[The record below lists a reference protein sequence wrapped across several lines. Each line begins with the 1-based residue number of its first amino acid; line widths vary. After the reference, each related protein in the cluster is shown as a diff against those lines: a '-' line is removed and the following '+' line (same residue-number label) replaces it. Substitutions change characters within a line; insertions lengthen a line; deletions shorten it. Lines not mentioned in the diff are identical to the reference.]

1 MANTNFISA
10 ANLFGWGQSFNA
22 TGKFPIIAKRVWE
35 TYADMME
42 FVGDTS
48 DVCPAG
54 VVLTVINDTD
64 KKKNGAYFV
73 ASCPTLD
80 EPDLPVKVEKIG
92 SGEVLSAT
100 NYAAAKALAKA
111 DMRGT
116 LIYVSEDSDEGTKG
130 FYIVAGDQDI
140 QKLGTAPATGDLST
154 DVANLKTDVNILK
167 GGVDVEGSVDN
178 KIAAVFETID
188 LEPYAT
194 TEYVDATFVKKEGYV
209 EFTQAEKTK
218 LEGIAEGAQVNV
230 IEKVIFNGQEVV
242 ADAQTKTIT
251 LNTPADIVRGLADG
265 EKFLSL
271 DAATGKLG
279 ATVGLTYYTDTTGET
294 PVYEIRL
301 TGKGGEVISTIDAK
315 SFVKDGMLDKVQ
327 LVVNPADQA
336 TGTYLVFTWN
346 TEAGLSEPMYVPVTD
361 LVDVYSQ
368 GDGISIENNVIKA
381 KVKAEDPYIEVTTEG
396 IASKG
401 IDNAILTAKNAVIGT
416 ADDAESAVTLHGV
429 KKYAAN
435 LVGAHESAVSGALA
449 GKVDVA
455 GYNEF
460 VTNTNAAISAIKVTD
475 VDSTESVGVKLTK
488 SETGVIGVS
497 VDSSA
502 LVSNLVGATGVVGPI
517 SGTTL
522 KLGEDITIEE
532 KVEGS
537 ETPQTVVIGQ
547 ASSSVQ
553 SVIKTLAG
561 KIETAIAGGITAI
574 DGGEYITVGGSATSK
589 TLALNMA
596 KVGSYLVD
604 NSTALKVDADGK
616 ITLEW
621 ENVE

>member
-64 KKKNGAYFV
+64 SKKNGAYFV

-92 SGEVLSAT
+92 SGEVLSAA

-361 LVDVYSQ
+361 LIDVYTQ

-589 TLALNMA
+589 TLAVNVA
-596 KVGSYLVD
+596 KIGSYLVD
-604 NSTALKVDADGK
+604 NSTALKVDTDGK
-616 ITLEW
+616 ITLQW

>member
-1 MANTNFISA
+1 
-10 ANLFGWGQSFNA
+10 
-22 TGKFPIIAKRVWE
+22 
-35 TYADMME
+35 MME

-92 SGEVLSAT
+92 SGEVLSAA

-154 DVANLKTDVNILK
+154 DVANLKTDVNTLK

-361 LVDVYSQ
+361 LIDVYTQ

-381 KVKAEDPYIEVTTEG
+381 KVKAEDSYIEVTTEG

-537 ETPQTVVIGQ
+537 ETPHTVVIGQ
-547 ASSSVQ
+547 AGSSVQ
-553 SVIKTLAG
+553 SVIKTLAS

-589 TLALNMA
+589 TLAVNVA
-596 KVGSYLVD
+596 KIGSYLVD
-604 NSTALKVDADGK
+604 NSTALKVDTDGK
-616 ITLEW
+616 ITLQW

>member
-35 TYADMME
+35 TYADMIE
-42 FVGDTS
+42 FVGDTN

-64 KKKNGAYFV
+64 SKKNGAYFV

-80 EPDLPVKVEKIG
+80 EPTLPVKVEKIG

-116 LIYVSEDSDEGTKG
+116 LIYVSEDTDEGTKG
-130 FYIVAGDQDI
+130 FYIVAGDQEI
-140 QKLGTAPATGDLST
+140 QKLGTVSSVGDISG
-154 DVANLKTDVNILK
+154 DVENLKTDVNTLK

-188 LEPYAT
+188 LTPYAT

-230 IEKVIFNGQEVV
+230 IEKVVFNGQEVV

-251 LNTPADIVRGLADG
+251 LNTPADIVRGLADA

-271 DAATGKLG
+271 DTETGKLG
-279 ATVGLTYYTDTTGET
+279 ATVGLTYYTDTTGDV

-346 TEAGLSEPMYVPVTD
+346 TEAGISDPMYVPVTD
-361 LVDVYSQ
+361 LVDVYSK
-368 GDGISIENNVIKA
+368 GDGIEIDSNNVIKA
-381 KVKAEDPYIEVTTEG
+381 KVKDNDPYIEVTTEG

-401 IDNAILTAKNAVIGT
+401 IDNAITVAKNAVVGT
-416 ADDAESAVTLHGV
+416 AEDAETAVTLHGV

-435 LVGAHESAVSGALA
+435 IVGAHESAVTEALK
-449 GKVDVA
+449 GKVDV
-455 GYNEF
+455 GVYNEF
-460 VTNTNAAISAIKVTD
+460 VTNTNNTLAGIKVTD
-475 VDSTESVGVKLTK
+475 VDSTETYGVKLVK
-488 SETGVIGVS
+488 SETGVISVG

-502 LVSNLVGATGVVGPI
+502 LVSSLVGATGVVGPV
-517 SGTTL
+517 SGTTI
-522 KLGEDITIEE
+522 KLGQAITDGAAENPTEI
-532 KVEGS
+532 
-537 ETPQTVVIGQ
+537 I
-547 ASSSVQ
+547 SSTTSVHSAIQ
-553 SVIKTLAG
+553 TLAG
-561 KIETAIAGGITAI
+561 QIQAAVAGGITAI
-574 DGGEYITVGGSATSK
+574 DGGEYITVGGTATSK
-589 TLALNMA
+589 TLALNVA
-596 KVGSYLVD
+596 KIGTYLVD
-604 NSTALKVDADGK
+604 NSTALKVNSDGK
-616 ITLEW
+616 IALEW

>member
-80 EPDLPVKVEKIG
+80 NPELPVKVEKIG

-100 NYAAAKALAKA
+100 NYAAAKALAKT

-116 LIYVSEDSDEGTKG
+116 LIYVSEDTDEGTKG
-130 FYIVAGDQDI
+130 FYIVAGDQEI

-154 DVANLKTDVNILK
+154 DVANLKTDVNTLK

-194 TEYVDATFVKKEGYV
+194 TEYVDNTFVKKEGYV

-218 LEGIAEGAQVNV
+218 LGTIAEGAQINV
-230 IEKVIFNGQEVV
+230 IEHVIFNGEEVV

-251 LNTPADIVRGLADG
+251 LTTPLDVVRGLADG
-265 EKFLSL
+265 EKFLTL
-271 DAATGKLG
+271 DNETGKLG
-279 ATVGLTYYTDTTGET
+279 ATVGLTYYTDTTGEK

-315 SFVKDGMLDKVQ
+315 SFVKDGMLDSVE
-327 LVVNPADQA
+327 LVANPADQA
-336 TGTYLVFTWN
+336 AGTYLVFTWN

-361 LVDVYSQ
+361 LIDVYTQ
-368 GDGISIENNVIKA
+368 GDGITIEDKVIKA
-381 KVKAEDPYIEVTTEG
+381 KVKSGDAYLEVTTDG

-401 IDNAILTAKNAVIGT
+401 IDTAITTAKNAVIGT
-416 ADDAESAVTLHGV
+416 EADAETAVTVYGV

-435 LVGAHESAVSGALA
+435 LVGAHETAVTEALK
-449 GKVDVA
+449 GKADKA
-455 GYNEF
+455 EYDTF
-460 VTNTNAAISAIKVTD
+460 VQNTNSTLANIKVTD
-475 VDSTESVGVKLTK
+475 VDTTVSNGISLTK
-488 SETGVIGVS
+488 SEAGVIGVS
-497 VDSSA
+497 VVTEDLGA
-502 LVSNLVGATGVVGPI
+502 ALVGATGEIGTV
-517 SGTTL
+517 SGVTV
-522 KLGEDITIEE
+522 KLGQAITDGAATNPTEII
-532 KVEGS
+532 S
-537 ETPQTVVIGQ
+537 ANT
-547 ASSSVQ
+547 SVHAAIQ
-553 SVIKTLAG
+553 TLAG
-561 KIETAIAGGITAI
+561 QIQAAVAGGITAI
-574 DGGEYITVGGSATSK
+574 DGGEYITVGGTATSK
-589 TLALNMA
+589 TLTLNTA
-596 KVGSYLVD
+596 KIGTYLVD
-604 NSTALKVDADGK
+604 NSSALKVDSMTGK
-616 ITLEW
+616 LSLEW
-621 ENVE
+621 ETVE

>member
-80 EPDLPVKVEKIG
+80 NPELPVKVEKIG

-116 LIYVSEDSDEGTKG
+116 LIYVSEDTDEGTKG
-130 FYIVAGDQDI
+130 FYIVAGDQEI

-154 DVANLKTDVNILK
+154 DVANLKTDVNTLK

-194 TEYVDATFVKKEGYV
+194 TEYVDNTFVKKEGYV

-218 LEGIAEGAQVNV
+218 LETIAEGAQINV
-230 IEKVIFNGQEVV
+230 IEHVIFNGEEVV

-251 LNTPADIVRGLADG
+251 LTTPLDVVRGLADG

-271 DAATGKLG
+271 DTESGKLG
-279 ATVGLTYYTDTTGET
+279 ATVGLTYYTDTTGEK

-315 SFVKDGMLDKVQ
+315 SFVKDGMLDSVE
-327 LVVNPADQA
+327 LVANPADQA
-336 TGTYLVFTWN
+336 AGTYLVFTWN

-361 LVDVYSQ
+361 LIDVYTQ
-368 GDGISIENNVIKA
+368 GDGITIEDKVIKA
-381 KVKAEDPYIEVTTEG
+381 KVKSGDAYLEVTTDG

-401 IDNAILTAKNAVIGT
+401 IDTAITTAKNAVIGT
-416 ADDAESAVTLHGV
+416 EADAETAVTVYGV

-435 LVGAHESAVSGALA
+435 LVGAHETAVTEALK
-449 GKVDVA
+449 GKADKA
-455 GYNEF
+455 EYDTF
-460 VTNTNAAISAIKVTD
+460 VQNTNSTLANIKVTD
-475 VDSTESVGVKLTK
+475 VDTTVSNGISLTK
-488 SETGVIGVS
+488 SEAGVIGVS
-497 VDSSA
+497 VVTEDLGA
-502 LVSNLVGATGVVGPI
+502 ALVGATGEIGTI
-517 SGTTL
+517 SGVTV
-522 KLGEDITIEE
+522 KLGQAITDGAATNPTEII
-532 KVEGS
+532 S
-537 ETPQTVVIGQ
+537 ANT
-547 ASSSVQ
+547 SVHAAIQ
-553 SVIKTLAG
+553 TLAG
-561 KIETAIAGGITAI
+561 QIQAAVAGGITAI
-574 DGGEYITVGGSATSK
+574 DGGEYITVGGTATSK
-589 TLALNMA
+589 TLTLNTA
-596 KVGSYLVD
+596 KIGTYLVD
-604 NSTALKVDADGK
+604 NSSALKVDSMTGK
-616 ITLEW
+616 LSLEW
-621 ENVE
+621 ETVE

>member
-80 EPDLPVKVEKIG
+80 NPELPVKVEKIG

-116 LIYVSEDSDEGTKG
+116 LIYVSEDTDEGTKG
-130 FYIVAGDQDI
+130 FYIVAGDQEI

-154 DVANLKTDVNILK
+154 DVANLKTDVNTLK

-194 TEYVDATFVKKEGYV
+194 TEYVDETFVKKEGYV

-218 LEGIAEGAQVNV
+218 LGTIAEGAQVNV

-242 ADAQTKTIT
+242 IDGQTKTIT
-251 LNTPADIVRGLADG
+251 LNTPLDVVRGLADG

-271 DAATGKLG
+271 DTATGKLG

-315 SFVKDGMLDKVQ
+315 SFVKDGMLDKVE

-368 GDGISIENNVIKA
+368 GDGIEIDDNNVIKA
-381 KVKAEDPYIEVTTEG
+381 KVKAEDPYLEVTTEG

-401 IDNAILTAKNAVIGT
+401 IDNAILVAKNAVVGAET
-416 ADDAESAVTLHGV
+416 DAETAVTVYGV

-435 LVGAHESAVSGALA
+435 LVGAHETAVTEALK
-449 GKVDVA
+449 GKTDKTE
-455 GYNEF
+455 YDTF
-460 VTNTNAAISAIKVTD
+460 VQNTNSTLANIKVTD
-475 VDSTESVGVKLTK
+475 VDTTVSNGISLTK
-488 SETGVIGVS
+488 SEAGVIGVS
-497 VDSSA
+497 VVTEDLGA
-502 LVSNLVGATGVVGPI
+502 ALVGATGEIGTV
-517 SGTTL
+517 SGVTV
-522 KLGEDITIEE
+522 KLGQAITDGAVTNPTEII
-532 KVEGS
+532 S
-537 ETPQTVVIGQ
+537 ANT
-547 ASSSVQ
+547 SVHAAIQ
-553 SVIKTLAG
+553 TLAG
-561 KIETAIAGGITAI
+561 QIQAAVAGGITAI
-574 DGGEYITVGGSATSK
+574 DGGEYITVGGTATSK
-589 TLALNMA
+589 TLTLNTA
-596 KVGSYLVD
+596 KIGTYLVD
-604 NSTALKVDADGK
+604 NSSALKVDSMTGK
-616 ITLEW
+616 LSLEW
-621 ENVE
+621 ETVE

>member
-22 TGKFPIIAKRVWE
+22 TGKFPLIAKRVWE

-64 KKKNGAYFV
+64 SKKNGAYFV

-116 LIYVSEDSDEGTKG
+116 LIYVSENSDEGTKG

-346 TEAGLSEPMYVPVTD
+346 TEAGVSEPMYVPVTD
-361 LVDVYSQ
+361 LVDVYTQ

-532 KVEGS
+532 KVGGS

-547 ASSSVQ
+547 AGSSVQ

-589 TLALNMA
+589 TLAVNVA
-596 KVGSYLVD
+596 KIGSYLID
-604 NSTALKVDADGK
+604 NSTALKVDTDGK
-616 ITLEW
+616 ITLQW

>member
-80 EPDLPVKVEKIG
+80 NPELPVKVEKIG

-116 LIYVSEDSDEGTKG
+116 LIYVSEDTDEGTKG
-130 FYIVAGDQDI
+130 FYIVAGDQEI

-194 TEYVDATFVKKEGYV
+194 TEYVDNTFVKKEGYV
-209 EFTQAEKTK
+209 EFTQSEKTK
-218 LEGIAEGAQVNV
+218 LGTIAEGAQINV
-230 IEKVIFNGQEVV
+230 IEHVIFNGEEVV

-251 LNTPADIVRGLADG
+251 LTTPLDVVRGLADG
-265 EKFLSL
+265 EKFLTL
-271 DAATGKLG
+271 DNGTGKLG
-279 ATVGLTYYTDTTGET
+279 ATVGLTYYTDTTGEK

-315 SFVKDGMLDKVQ
+315 SFVKDGMLDSVE
-327 LVVNPADQA
+327 LVANPADQA
-336 TGTYLVFTWN
+336 AGTYLVFTWN

-361 LVDVYSQ
+361 LVDVYTQ
-368 GDGISIENNVIKA
+368 GDGITIEDKVIKA
-381 KVKAEDPYIEVTTEG
+381 KVKSGDVYLEVTTDG
-396 IASKG
+396 IASRG
-401 IDNAILTAKNAVIGT
+401 IDTAIITAKNAIIG
-416 ADDAESAVTLHGV
+416 AETDVETAVTVYGV

-435 LVGAHESAVSGALA
+435 LVGAHETTVTEALK
-449 GKVDVA
+449 GKADKA
-455 GYNEF
+455 EYDTF
-460 VTNTNAAISAIKVTD
+460 VQNTNSILANIKVTD
-475 VDSTESVGVKLTK
+475 VDTTVSSGISLTK

-497 VDSSA
+497 VVTEDLGA
-502 LVSNLVGATGVVGPI
+502 ALVGATGEIGTV
-517 SGTTL
+517 SGVTV
-522 KLGEDITIEE
+522 KLGQAITDGATNPTEII
-532 KVEGS
+532 S
-537 ETPQTVVIGQ
+537 ANT
-547 ASSSVQ
+547 SVYAAIQ
-553 SVIKTLAG
+553 TLAG
-561 KIETAIAGGITAI
+561 QIQAAVAEGITAI
-574 DGGEYITVGGSATSK
+574 DGGEYITVGGTATSK
-589 TLALNMA
+589 TLTLNTA
-596 KVGSYLVD
+596 KIGTYLVD
-604 NSTALKVDADGK
+604 NNSSALKVDSMTGK
-616 ITLEW
+616 LSLEW
-621 ENVE
+621 ESVE

>member
-1 MANTNFISA
+1 
-10 ANLFGWGQSFNA
+10 
-22 TGKFPIIAKRVWE
+22 
-35 TYADMME
+35 MME

-64 KKKNGAYFV
+64 SKKNGAYFV

-80 EPDLPVKVEKIG
+80 EPTLPVKVEKIG

-100 NYAAAKALAKA
+100 NYAAAKALAKV

-116 LIYVSEDSDEGTKG
+116 LIYVSEDTDEGTKG

-140 QKLGTAPATGDLST
+140 QKLGTVSATDDISG
-154 DVANLKTDVNILK
+154 DVANLKTDVNTLK

-188 LEPYAT
+188 LDPYAT
-194 TEYVDATFVKKEGYV
+194 TEYVDGTFVKKEGYV

-230 IEKVIFNGQEVV
+230 IEKVVFNGQEVV

-251 LNTPADIVRGLADG
+251 LNTPADIVRGLADA

-271 DAATGKLG
+271 DTATGKLG

-301 TGKGGEVISTIDAK
+301 TGKNGEVISTVDAK
-315 SFVKDGMLDKVQ
+315 SFVKDGMLDKVE

-368 GDGISIENNVIKA
+368 GDGIEINSNNVIKA
-381 KVKAEDPYIEVTTEG
+381 KVKTDDPYIEVTTEG

-401 IDNAILTAKNAVIGT
+401 IDNAILVAKNAVIGAET
-416 ADDAESAVTLHGV
+416 DAETAVTLHGV
-429 KKYAAN
+429 KKYAATI
-435 LVGAHESAVSGALA
+435 VGAHESAVTETLK
-449 GKVDVA
+449 GKVDV
-455 GYNEF
+455 GVYNEF
-460 VTNTNAAISAIKVTD
+460 VTNTNNTLSGIKVTD
-475 VDSTESVGVKLTK
+475 VDSTETAGIKLNKTEAGVISVGV
-488 SETGVIGVS
+488 
-497 VDSSA
+497 DSNA
-502 LVSNLVGATGVVGPI
+502 LVSSLVGATGVVGPV
-517 SGTTL
+517 SGTTV

-532 KVEGS
+532 EVDGTS
-537 ETPQTVVIGQ
+537 QTVVIGQ
-547 ASSSVQ
+547 AGSSIQ

>member
-1 MANTNFISA
+1 MI
-10 ANLFGWGQSFNA
+10 
-22 TGKFPIIAKRVWE
+22 
-35 TYADMME
+35 E
-42 FVGDTS
+42 FVGDTG
-48 DVCPAG
+48 DTCVAG
-54 VVLTVINDTD
+54 VILTVINDTD
-64 KKKNGAYFV
+64 AKKNGAYFV

-100 NYAAAKALAKA
+100 NYNAAKALAKA

-154 DVANLKTDVNILK
+154 DVANLKSDVNTLK

-194 TEYVDATFVKKEGYV
+194 TEYVDETFVKKEGYV

-230 IEKVIFNGQEVV
+230 IEKVVFNGQEVV

-251 LNTPADIVRGLADG
+251 LNTPADIVRGLADA

-271 DAATGKLG
+271 DTATGKLG

-327 LVVNPADQA
+327 LVVNPANQA

-346 TEAGLSEPMYVPVTD
+346 TESGLSEPMYVPVTD

-368 GDGISIENNVIKA
+368 GDGVEIDSNNVIKA
-381 KVKAEDPYIEVTTEG
+381 KVKDNDPYIEVTTEG

-401 IDNAILTAKNAVIGT
+401 IDNAITVAKNAVVGT
-416 ADDAESAVTLHGV
+416 TEDAETAVTLHGV
-429 KKYAAN
+429 KKYAVN
-435 LVGAHESAVSGALA
+435 LVGAHESAVTVALGNKADKSAFDTFVSETNATLA
-449 GKVDVA
+449 G
-455 GYNEF
+455 
-460 VTNTNAAISAIKVTD
+460 IKVTD
-475 VDSTESVGVKLTK
+475 VDSTETAGIKLNKSEAGVISVG
-488 SETGVIGVS
+488 

-502 LVSNLVGATGVVGPI
+502 LVSSLVGATGVVGPV
-517 SGTTL
+517 SGTTI
-522 KLGEDITIEE
+522 KLGEDIIIEE

-537 ETPQTVVIGQ
+537 ETPQQVVIGQ
-547 ASSSVQ
+547 AGSSIQ
-553 SVIKTLAG
+553 SAIKTLAG

-574 DGGEYITVGGSATSK
+574 EGGEYITVGGSSTSK
-589 TLALNMA
+589 TLALNVA
-596 KVGSYLVD
+596 KIGSYLVD

>member
-1 MANTNFISA
+1 
-10 ANLFGWGQSFNA
+10 
-22 TGKFPIIAKRVWE
+22 
-35 TYADMME
+35 MME

-64 KKKNGAYFV
+64 SKKNGAYFV

-100 NYAAAKALAKA
+100 NYTAAKALAKA
-111 DMRGT
+111 DMKGT

-154 DVANLKTDVNILK
+154 DVANLKTDVNTLK

-194 TEYVDATFVKKEGYV
+194 TEYVDETFVKKEGYV

-230 IEKVIFNGQEVV
+230 IEKVVFNGQEVV

-251 LNTPADIVRGLADG
+251 LNTPADIVRGLADA

-271 DAATGKLG
+271 DTATGKLG

-315 SFVKDGMLDKVQ
+315 SFVKDGMLDKVE

-346 TEAGLSEPMYVPVTD
+346 TESGLSEPMYVPVTD
-361 LVDVYSQ
+361 LVDVYSK
-368 GDGISIENNVIKA
+368 GDGIEIDSNNVIKA
-381 KVKAEDPYIEVTTEG
+381 KVKDNDPYLEVTTEG

-401 IDNAILTAKNAVIGT
+401 IDNAITVAKNAVVGVET
-416 ADDAESAVTLHGV
+416 DAETAVTLYGV
-429 KKYAAN
+429 KKYAATI
-435 LVGAHESAVSGALA
+435 VGAHESAVTEALK
-449 GKVDVA
+449 GKVDVG

-460 VTNTNAAISAIKVTD
+460 VTNTNNTLAGIKVTD
-475 VDSTESVGVKLTK
+475 VDSTETVGIKLNKSEAGVISVGVDTN
-488 SETGVIGVS
+488 
-497 VDSSA
+497 A
-502 LVSNLVGATGVVGPI
+502 LVNGLVGATGVVGPV
-517 SGTTL
+517 SGTTI
-522 KLGEDITIEE
+522 KLGEDIVIEE

-537 ETPQTVVIGQ
+537 ETPQQVVIGQ
-547 ASSSVQ
+547 AGSSIQ
-553 SVIKTLAG
+553 SAIKTLAG

-574 DGGEYITVGGSATSK
+574 EGGEYITVGGSSTSK
-589 TLALNMA
+589 TLALNVA
-596 KVGSYLVD
+596 KIGSYLVD

>member
-64 KKKNGAYFV
+64 SKKNGAYFV

-80 EPDLPVKVEKIG
+80 NPELPVKVEKIG

-130 FYIVAGDQDI
+130 FYIVAGDQEI
-140 QKLGTAPATGDLST
+140 QKLGTVSATDDISG
-154 DVANLKTDVNILK
+154 DVASLKTDVNTLK

-218 LEGIAEGAQVNV
+218 LEDIAEGAQVNV

-251 LNTPADIVRGLADG
+251 LNTPADIVRGLADA

-271 DAATGKLG
+271 DTATGKLG

-315 SFVKDGMLDKVQ
+315 SFVKDGMLDKVE
-327 LVVNPADQA
+327 LVVNPASQA

-368 GDGISIENNVIKA
+368 GDGIEIDGNNVIKA
-381 KVKAEDPYIEVTTEG
+381 KVKTDDPYLEVTTEG

-401 IDNAILTAKNAVIGT
+401 IDNAILVAKNAVIGT
-416 ADDAESAVTLHGV
+416 AEDAETAVTVYGV
-429 KKYAAN
+429 KKYTAN
-435 LVGAHESAVSGALA
+435 LVGAHESAVTVALGNKA
-449 GKVDVA
+449 DKDA
-455 GYNEF
+455 FDTF
-460 VTNTNAAISAIKVTD
+460 VSETNATLSGIKVTD
-475 VDSTESVGVKLTK
+475 VDTTETAGIKLTK
-488 SETGVIGVS
+488 SEAGVVGVS
-497 VDSSA
+497 VVTEDLGVA
-502 LVSNLVGATGVVGPI
+502 LVGATGAVGPV
-517 SGTTL
+517 SGVTV
-522 KLGEDITIEE
+522 KLGQAITDGAAENPTEII
-532 KVEGS
+532 S
-537 ETPQTVVIGQ
+537 ATT
-547 ASSSVQ
+547 SVHSAIQ
-553 SVIKTLAG
+553 TLAG
-561 KIETAIAGGITAI
+561 QIQAAVAGGITAI
-574 DGGEYITVGGSATSK
+574 DGGEYITVGGTATSK
-589 TLALNMA
+589 TLTLNTA
-596 KVGSYLVD
+596 KIGTYLVD
-604 NSTALKVDADGK
+604 NKSALKVDSTTGK
-616 ITLEW
+616 LSLEW
-621 ENVE
+621 EDVE

>member
-64 KKKNGAYFV
+64 SKKNGAYFV

-80 EPDLPVKVEKIG
+80 EPTLPVKVEKIG
-92 SGEVLSAT
+92 SGEVLSAA

-116 LIYVSEDSDEGTKG
+116 LIYVSEDTEEGTKG
-130 FYIVAGDQDI
+130 FYIVAGDQEI
-140 QKLGTAPATGDLST
+140 QKLGTVSATDDISG
-154 DVANLKTDVNILK
+154 DVASLKTDVNTLK

-178 KIAAVFETID
+178 KIAAVFETIN

-242 ADAQTKTIT
+242 ADGQTKTIT
-251 LNTPADIVRGLADG
+251 LNTPADIVRGLADA

-315 SFVKDGMLDKVQ
+315 SFVKDGMLDKVE
-327 LVVNPADQA
+327 LAVNPANQA

-346 TEAGLSEPMYVPVTD
+346 TEAGVSEPMYVPVTD

-368 GDGISIENNVIKA
+368 GDGIEIDSNNVIKA
-381 KVKAEDPYIEVTTEG
+381 KVKAEDPYLEVTTEG

-401 IDNAILTAKNAVIGT
+401 IDNAILVAKNAVIGT
-416 ADDAESAVTLHGV
+416 AEDAETAVTVYGV

-435 LVGAHESAVSGALA
+435 LVGAHESAVTEVLK

-460 VTNTNAAISAIKVTD
+460 VTNTNNTLSGIKVTD
-475 VDSTESVGVKLTK
+475 VDSTETAGVKLVK
-488 SETGVIGVS
+488 SETGVISVS
-497 VDSSA
+497 VNSDT
-502 LVSNLVGATGVVGPI
+502 LVNNLVGATGAVGPV
-517 SGTTL
+517 SGTTV
-522 KLGEDITIEE
+522 KLGQAITDGAAENPTEII
-532 KVEGS
+532 S
-537 ETPQTVVIGQ
+537 ATT
-547 ASSSVQ
+547 SVHSAIQ
-553 SVIKTLAG
+553 TLAG
-561 KIETAIAGGITAI
+561 QIQAAVAGGITAI
-574 DGGEYITVGGSATSK
+574 DGGEYITVGGTATSK
-589 TLALNMA
+589 TLAVNVA
-596 KVGSYLVD
+596 KIGTYLVD

>member
-64 KKKNGAYFV
+64 SKKNGAYFV

-80 EPDLPVKVEKIG
+80 EPTLPVKVEKIG
-92 SGEVLSAT
+92 SGEVLSAA

-116 LIYVSEDSDEGTKG
+116 LIYVSEDTEEGTKG
-130 FYIVAGDQDI
+130 FYIVAGDQEI

-154 DVANLKTDVNILK
+154 DVANLKTDVNTLK

-178 KIAAVFETID
+178 KIAAVFETIN

-242 ADAQTKTIT
+242 ADGQTKTIT
-251 LNTPADIVRGLADG
+251 LNTPADIVRGLADA

-315 SFVKDGMLDKVQ
+315 SFVRDGMLDKVD

-346 TEAGLSEPMYVPVTD
+346 TEAGVSEPMYVPVTD

-368 GDGISIENNVIKA
+368 GDGIEIDSNNVIKA
-381 KVKAEDPYIEVTTEG
+381 KVKAEDPYLEVTTEG

-401 IDNAILTAKNAVIGT
+401 IDNAILVAKNAVIGT
-416 ADDAESAVTLHGV
+416 AEDAETAVTVYGV

-435 LVGAHESAVSGALA
+435 LVGAHESAVTEVLK

-460 VTNTNAAISAIKVTD
+460 VTNTTNTLSGIKVTD
-475 VDSTESVGVKLTK
+475 VDSTETAGIKLVK
-488 SETGVIGVS
+488 SEAGVISVS
-497 VDSSA
+497 VNSDT
-502 LVSNLVGATGVVGPI
+502 LVNNLVGATGAVGPV
-517 SGTTL
+517 SGTTV
-522 KLGEDITIEE
+522 KLGQAITDGAAENPTEII
-532 KVEGS
+532 S
-537 ETPQTVVIGQ
+537 ATT
-547 ASSSVQ
+547 SVHSAIQ
-553 SVIKTLAG
+553 TLAG
-561 KIETAIAGGITAI
+561 QIQAAVAGGITAI
-574 DGGEYITVGGSATSK
+574 DGGEYITVGGTATSK
-589 TLALNMA
+589 TLALNVA
-596 KVGSYLVD
+596 KIGTYLVD

>member
-1 MANTNFISA
+1 
-10 ANLFGWGQSFNA
+10 
-22 TGKFPIIAKRVWE
+22 
-35 TYADMME
+35 MME

-64 KKKNGAYFV
+64 SKKNGAYFV

-140 QKLGTAPATGDLST
+140 QKLGTVSSVGDISG
-154 DVANLKTDVNILK
+154 DVENLKTDVNTLK

-194 TEYVDATFVKKEGYV
+194 TEYVDETFVKKEGYV

-271 DAATGKLG
+271 DTATGKLG
-279 ATVGLTYYTDTTGET
+279 ATVGLTYYTDTSGET
-294 PVYEIRL
+294 PKYEIRL

-315 SFVKDGMLDKVQ
+315 SFVKDGMLDSVE
-327 LVVNPADQA
+327 LVANPADQA
-336 TGTYLVFTWN
+336 VGTYLVFTWN

-361 LVDVYSQ
+361 LIDVYTQ
-368 GDGISIENNVIKA
+368 GDGVSIENKVIKA
-381 KVKAEDPYIEVTTEG
+381 KVKDADPYLEVTTEG

-401 IDNAILTAKNAVIGT
+401 IDNAILVAKNAVIGT
-416 ADDAESAVTLHGV
+416 SEDAETAVTVYGV

-435 LVGAHESAVSGALA
+435 LVGAHESAVTAALGNKA
-449 GKVDVA
+449 DKNTFDT
-455 GYNEF
+455 F
-460 VTNTNAAISAIKVTD
+460 VSETNATLSGIKVTD
-475 VDSTESVGVKLTK
+475 VDSTETAGIKLNKSEAGVISVGV
-488 SETGVIGVS
+488 
-497 VDSSA
+497 DSNA
-502 LVSNLVGATGVVGPI
+502 LVSSLVGATGVVGPV
-517 SGTTL
+517 SGTTI
-522 KLGEDITIEE
+522 KLGENIAIEE
-532 KVEGS
+532 EVDGTS
-537 ETPQTVVIGQ
+537 QTVVIGQ
-547 ASSSVQ
+547 AGSSIQ

-589 TLALNMA
+589 TLAVNMA

-621 ENVE
+621 ENID

>member
-1 MANTNFISA
+1 MI
-10 ANLFGWGQSFNA
+10 
-22 TGKFPIIAKRVWE
+22 
-35 TYADMME
+35 E
-42 FVGDTS
+42 FVGDTG
-48 DVCPAG
+48 DTCVAG
-54 VVLTVINDTD
+54 VILTVINDTD
-64 KKKNGAYFV
+64 VKKNGAYFV

-80 EPDLPVKVEKIG
+80 EPTLPVKVEKIG

-154 DVANLKTDVNILK
+154 DVANLKTDVNTLK

-230 IEKVIFNGQEVV
+230 IEKVVFNGQEVV

-251 LNTPADIVRGLADG
+251 LNTPADIVRGLADA

-271 DAATGKLG
+271 DTATGKLG

-315 SFVKDGMLDKVQ
+315 SFVKDGMLDKVE
-327 LVVNPADQA
+327 LVVNPVDQA

-368 GDGISIENNVIKA
+368 GDGIEIDSNNVIKA
-381 KVKAEDPYIEVTTEG
+381 KAKTDDPYIEVTTEG

-401 IDNAILTAKNAVIGT
+401 IDNAILVAKNAVIGAET
-416 ADDAESAVTLHGV
+416 DAETAVTLHGV
-429 KKYAAN
+429 KKYAATI
-435 LVGAHESAVSGALA
+435 VGAHESAVTETLK
-449 GKVDVA
+449 GKVDV
-455 GYNEF
+455 GVYNEF
-460 VTNTNAAISAIKVTD
+460 VTNTNNTLSGIKVTD
-475 VDSTESVGVKLTK
+475 VDSTETAGIKLNKTEAGVISVG
-488 SETGVIGVS
+488 

-502 LVSNLVGATGVVGPI
+502 LVSSLVGATGVVGPI
-517 SGTTL
+517 SGTTI
-522 KLGEDITIEE
+522 KLGEDIAIEE
-532 KVEGS
+532 EVDGTS
-537 ETPQTVVIGQ
+537 QTVVIGQ
-547 ASSSVQ
+547 AGSSIQ

>member
-22 TGKFPIIAKRVWE
+22 TGKLPIIAKRVWE

-64 KKKNGAYFV
+64 SKKNGAYFV

-80 EPDLPVKVEKIG
+80 EPTLPVKVEKIG

-116 LIYVSEDSDEGTKG
+116 LIYVSEDTDEGTKG

-140 QKLGTAPATGDLST
+140 QKLGTVSATDDISG
-154 DVANLKTDVNILK
+154 DVANLKTDINTLK

-242 ADAQTKTIT
+242 ADGQTKTIT
-251 LNTPADIVRGLADG
+251 LNTPADIVRGLADA

-271 DAATGKLG
+271 DTATGKLG
-279 ATVGLTYYTDTTGET
+279 ATVGLTYYTDTTGDA

-315 SFVKDGMLDKVQ
+315 SFVKDGMLDKVE

-346 TEAGLSEPMYVPVTD
+346 TEAGVSEPMYVPVTD

-368 GDGISIENNVIKA
+368 GDGIEIDSNNVIKA
-381 KVKAEDPYIEVTTEG
+381 KVKAEDPYLEVTTEG

-401 IDNAILTAKNAVIGT
+401 IDNAILVAKNAVIGT
-416 ADDAESAVTLHGV
+416 AEDAETAVTVYGA

-435 LVGAHESAVSGALA
+435 LVGAHESAVTEALK
-449 GKVDVA
+449 GKVDVV

-460 VTNTNAAISAIKVTD
+460 VTNTNNTLSGIKVTD
-475 VDSTESVGVKLTK
+475 VDSTETVGVKLVK
-488 SETGVIGVS
+488 SEAGVISVS
-497 VDSSA
+497 VNSDT
-502 LVSNLVGATGVVGPI
+502 LVSSLVGATGAVGPV
-517 SGTTL
+517 SGTTV
-522 KLGEDITIEE
+522 KLGQAITDGAAENPTEII
-532 KVEGS
+532 S
-537 ETPQTVVIGQ
+537 ATT
-547 ASSSVQ
+547 SVHSAIQ
-553 SVIKTLAG
+553 TLAG
-561 KIETAIAGGITAI
+561 QIQAAVAGGITAI
-574 DGGEYITVGGSATSK
+574 DGGEYITVGGTATSK
-589 TLALNMA
+589 TLALNVA
-596 KVGSYLVD
+596 KIGTYLVD

>member
-64 KKKNGAYFV
+64 SKKNGAYFV

-80 EPDLPVKVEKIG
+80 EPTLPVKVEKIG
-92 SGEVLSAT
+92 SGEVLSAA

-116 LIYVSEDSDEGTKG
+116 LIYVSEDTEEGTKG
-130 FYIVAGDQDI
+130 FYIVAGDQEI
-140 QKLGTAPATGDLST
+140 QKLGTVSATDDISG
-154 DVANLKTDVNILK
+154 DVASLKTDVNTLK

-242 ADAQTKTIT
+242 ADGQTKTIT
-251 LNTPADIVRGLADG
+251 LNTPADIVRGLADA

-315 SFVKDGMLDKVQ
+315 SFVKDGMLDKVE
-327 LVVNPADQA
+327 LAVNPADQA

-346 TEAGLSEPMYVPVTD
+346 TEAGVSEPMYVPVTD

-368 GDGISIENNVIKA
+368 GDGIEIDSNNVIKA
-381 KVKAEDPYIEVTTEG
+381 KVKAEDPYLEVTTEG

-401 IDNAILTAKNAVIGT
+401 IDNAILVAKNAVIGT
-416 ADDAESAVTLHGV
+416 AEDAETAVTVYGV

-435 LVGAHESAVSGALA
+435 LVGAHESAVTEVLK

-460 VTNTNAAISAIKVTD
+460 VTNTTNTLSGIKVTD
-475 VDSTESVGVKLTK
+475 VDSTETAGVRLVK
-488 SETGVIGVS
+488 SEAGVISVS
-497 VDSSA
+497 VNSDT
-502 LVSNLVGATGVVGPI
+502 LVNNLVGATGAVGPV
-517 SGTTL
+517 SGTTV
-522 KLGEDITIEE
+522 KLGQAITDGAAENPTEII
-532 KVEGS
+532 S
-537 ETPQTVVIGQ
+537 ATT
-547 ASSSVQ
+547 SVHSAIQ
-553 SVIKTLAG
+553 TLAG
-561 KIETAIAGGITAI
+561 QIQAAVAGGITAI
-574 DGGEYITVGGSATSK
+574 DGGEYITVGGTATSK
-589 TLALNMA
+589 TLAVNVA
-596 KVGSYLVD
+596 KIGTYLVD

>member
-64 KKKNGAYFV
+64 SKKNGAYFV

-80 EPDLPVKVEKIG
+80 NPELPVKVEKIG

-116 LIYVSEDSDEGTKG
+116 LIYVSEDTDEGTKG
-130 FYIVAGDQDI
+130 FYIVAGDQEI
-140 QKLGTAPATGDLST
+140 QKLGTVSATDDISG
-154 DVANLKTDVNILK
+154 DVASLKTDVNTLK

-209 EFTQAEKTK
+209 EFTQEEKTK
-218 LEGIAEGAQVNV
+218 LESIAEGAQVNV
-230 IEKVIFNGQEVV
+230 IEKVIFNGKEVV

-251 LNTPADIVRGLADG
+251 LNTPADIVRGLADA

-271 DAATGKLG
+271 DTATGKLG

-315 SFVKDGMLDKVQ
+315 SFVKDGMLDKVE
-327 LVVNPADQA
+327 LVVNPASQA

-368 GDGISIENNVIKA
+368 GDGIEIDSNNVV
-381 KVKAEDPYIEVTTEG
+381 KVKVKTEDPYLEVTTEG
-396 IASKG
+396 VASKG
-401 IDNAILTAKNAVIGT
+401 IDNAILVAKNAVIGT
-416 ADDAESAVTLHGV
+416 TDDAETAVTVYGV

-435 LVGAHESAVSGALA
+435 LVSAHESAVTVALGNKA
-449 GKVDVA
+449 DKDA
-455 GYNEF
+455 FDTF
-460 VTNTNAAISAIKVTD
+460 VSETNATLSGIKVTD
-475 VDSTESVGVKLTK
+475 VDTTETAGIKLTK
-488 SETGVIGVS
+488 SEAGVVGVS
-497 VDSSA
+497 VVTEDLGVA
-502 LVSNLVGATGVVGPI
+502 LVGATGAVGPV
-517 SGTTL
+517 SGTTV
-522 KLGEDITIEE
+522 KLGQAITDGAAENPTEII
-532 KVEGS
+532 S
-537 ETPQTVVIGQ
+537 ATT
-547 ASSSVQ
+547 SVHSAIQ
-553 SVIKTLAG
+553 TLAG
-561 KIETAIAGGITAI
+561 QIQAAVAGGITAI
-574 DGGEYITVGGSATSK
+574 DGGEYITVGGTATSK
-589 TLALNMA
+589 TLTLNTA
-596 KVGSYLVD
+596 KIGTYLVD
-604 NSTALKVDADGK
+604 NKSALKVDSTTGK
-616 ITLEW
+616 LSLEW
-621 ENVE
+621 EEVE

>member
-80 EPDLPVKVEKIG
+80 NPELPVKVEKIG

-116 LIYVSEDSDEGTKG
+116 LIYVSEDTDEGTKG
-130 FYIVAGDQDI
+130 FYIVAGDQEI

-154 DVANLKTDVNILK
+154 DVANLKTDVNTLK

-194 TEYVDATFVKKEGYV
+194 TEYVDNTFVKKEGYV

-251 LNTPADIVRGLADG
+251 LTTPLDVVRGLADG
-265 EKFLSL
+265 EKFLTL
-271 DAATGKLG
+271 DNGTGKLG
-279 ATVGLTYYTDTTGET
+279 ATVGLTYYTNTTGEK

-301 TGKGGEVISTIDAK
+301 TGKDGEVISTIDAK
-315 SFVKDGMLDKVQ
+315 SFVKDGMLDSVE
-327 LVVNPADQA
+327 LVANPADQA
-336 TGTYLVFTWN
+336 AGTYLVFTWN

-361 LVDVYSQ
+361 LIDVYTQ
-368 GDGISIENNVIKA
+368 GDGITIEDKVIKA
-381 KVKAEDPYIEVTTEG
+381 KVKSGDAYLEVTTDG

-401 IDNAILTAKNAVIGT
+401 IDTAITTAKNAVIGT
-416 ADDAESAVTLHGV
+416 EADAETAVTVYGV

-435 LVGAHESAVSGALA
+435 LVGAHETAVTEALK
-449 GKVDVA
+449 GKADKA
-455 GYNEF
+455 EYDTF
-460 VTNTNAAISAIKVTD
+460 VQNTNSTLANIKVTD
-475 VDSTESVGVKLTK
+475 VDTTVSNGISLTK
-488 SETGVIGVS
+488 SEAGVIGVS
-497 VDSSA
+497 VVTEDLGA
-502 LVSNLVGATGVVGPI
+502 ALVGATGEIGTV
-517 SGTTL
+517 SGVTV
-522 KLGEDITIEE
+522 KLGQAITDGAATNPTEII
-532 KVEGS
+532 S
-537 ETPQTVVIGQ
+537 ANT
-547 ASSSVQ
+547 SVHAAIQ
-553 SVIKTLAG
+553 TLAG
-561 KIETAIAGGITAI
+561 QIQAAVAGGITAI
-574 DGGEYITVGGSATSK
+574 DGGEYITVGGTATSK
-589 TLALNMA
+589 TLTLNTA
-596 KVGSYLVD
+596 KIGTYLVD
-604 NSTALKVDADGK
+604 NSSALKVDSMTGK
-616 ITLEW
+616 LSLEW
-621 ENVE
+621 ETVE

>member
-80 EPDLPVKVEKIG
+80 NPELPVKVEKIG

-111 DMRGT
+111 DMRGI
-116 LIYVSEDSDEGTKG
+116 LIYVSEDTDEGTKG
-130 FYIVAGDQDI
+130 FYIVAGDQEI

-194 TEYVDATFVKKEGYV
+194 TEYVDNTFVKKEGYV
-209 EFTQAEKTK
+209 EFTPAEKTK
-218 LEGIAEGAQVNV
+218 LGTIAEGAQINV
-230 IEKVIFNGQEVV
+230 IEHVIFNGEEVV

-251 LNTPADIVRGLADG
+251 LTTPLDVVRGLADG
-265 EKFLSL
+265 EKFLTL
-271 DAATGKLG
+271 DNGTGKLG
-279 ATVGLTYYTDTTGET
+279 ATVGLTYYTDTTGEK

-315 SFVKDGMLDKVQ
+315 SFVKDGMLDSVE
-327 LVVNPADQA
+327 LVANPANQA
-336 TGTYLVFTWN
+336 AGTYLVFTWN

-361 LVDVYSQ
+361 LIDVYTQ
-368 GDGISIENNVIKA
+368 GDGITIEDKVIKA
-381 KVKAEDPYIEVTTEG
+381 KVKSGDIYLEVTADG

-401 IDNAILTAKNAVIGT
+401 IDTAITTAKNAVIG
-416 ADDAESAVTLHGV
+416 AETDVETAVTVYGV
-429 KKYAAN
+429 KKYATN
-435 LVGAHESAVSGALA
+435 LVGAHETAVTEALKGKADKAEYDTFVQNTNSALA
-449 GKVDVA
+449 K
-455 GYNEF
+455 
-460 VTNTNAAISAIKVTD
+460 IKVTD
-475 VDSTESVGVKLTK
+475 VDTTVSNGIALTK
-488 SETGVIGVS
+488 SEAGVIGIS
-497 VDSSA
+497 VVTEDLGA
-502 LVSNLVGATGVVGPI
+502 ALVGATGEIGTV
-517 SGTTL
+517 SGVTV
-522 KLGEDITIEE
+522 KLGQAITDGATNPTEII
-532 KVEGS
+532 S
-537 ETPQTVVIGQ
+537 ANT
-547 ASSSVQ
+547 SVYAAIQ
-553 SVIKTLAG
+553 TLAG
-561 KIETAIAGGITAI
+561 QIQAAVAGGITAI
-574 DGGEYITVGGSATSK
+574 DGGEYITVGGTATSK
-589 TLALNMA
+589 TLTLNTA
-596 KVGSYLVD
+596 KIGTYLVD
-604 NSTALKVDADGK
+604 NSSALKVDSMTGK
-616 ITLEW
+616 LSLEW
-621 ENVE
+621 ESVE

>member
-80 EPDLPVKVEKIG
+80 NPELPVKVEKIG

-116 LIYVSEDSDEGTKG
+116 LIYVSEDTDEGTKG
-130 FYIVAGDQDI
+130 FYIVAGDQEI

-154 DVANLKTDVNILK
+154 DVANLKTDVNTLK

-194 TEYVDATFVKKEGYV
+194 TEYVDNTFVKKEGYV

-218 LEGIAEGAQVNV
+218 LETIAEGAQINV
-230 IEKVIFNGQEVV
+230 IEHVIFNGKEVV

-251 LNTPADIVRGLADG
+251 LTTPLDVVRGLADG
-265 EKFLSL
+265 EKFLTL
-271 DAATGKLG
+271 DNGTGKLG
-279 ATVGLTYYTDTTGET
+279 ATVGLTYYTDTTGEK

-315 SFVKDGMLDKVQ
+315 SFVKDGMLDSVE
-327 LVVNPADQA
+327 LVANPADQA
-336 TGTYLVFTWN
+336 AGTYLVFTWN

-361 LVDVYSQ
+361 LIDVYTQ
-368 GDGISIENNVIKA
+368 GDGITIEDKVIKA
-381 KVKAEDPYIEVTTEG
+381 KVKSGDAYLEVTTDG

-401 IDNAILTAKNAVIGT
+401 IDTAITTAKNAVIGT
-416 ADDAESAVTLHGV
+416 EADAETAVTVYGV

-435 LVGAHESAVSGALA
+435 LVGAHETAVTEALK
-449 GKVDVA
+449 GKADKA
-455 GYNEF
+455 EYDTF
-460 VTNTNAAISAIKVTD
+460 VQNTNSTLANIKVTD
-475 VDSTESVGVKLTK
+475 VDTTVSNGISLTK
-488 SETGVIGVS
+488 SEAGVIGVS
-497 VDSSA
+497 VVTEDLGA
-502 LVSNLVGATGVVGPI
+502 ALVGATGEIGTV
-517 SGTTL
+517 SGITV
-522 KLGEDITIEE
+522 KLGQAITDGATNPTEII
-532 KVEGS
+532 S
-537 ETPQTVVIGQ
+537 ANT
-547 ASSSVQ
+547 SVHAAIQ
-553 SVIKTLAG
+553 TLAG
-561 KIETAIAGGITAI
+561 QIQAAVAGGITAI
-574 DGGEYITVGGSATSK
+574 DGGEYITVGGTATSK
-589 TLALNMA
+589 TLTLNTA
-596 KVGSYLVD
+596 KIGTYLVD
-604 NSTALKVDADGK
+604 NSSALKVDSMTGK
-616 ITLEW
+616 LSLEW
-621 ENVE
+621 ETVE

>member
-80 EPDLPVKVEKIG
+80 NPELPVKVEKIG

-116 LIYVSEDSDEGTKG
+116 LIYVSEDTDEGTKG
-130 FYIVAGDQDI
+130 FYIVAGDQEI

-154 DVANLKTDVNILK
+154 DVANLKTDVNTLK

-194 TEYVDATFVKKEGYV
+194 TEYVDNTFVKKEGYV

-218 LEGIAEGAQVNV
+218 LETIAEGAQINV
-230 IEKVIFNGQEVV
+230 IEHVIFNGKEVV

-251 LNTPADIVRGLADG
+251 LTTPLDVVRGLADG
-265 EKFLSL
+265 EKFLTL
-271 DAATGKLG
+271 DNGTGKLG
-279 ATVGLTYYTDTTGET
+279 ATVGLTYYTDTTGEK

-315 SFVKDGMLDKVQ
+315 SFVKDGMLDSVE
-327 LVVNPADQA
+327 LVANPADQA
-336 TGTYLVFTWN
+336 AGTYLVFTWN

-361 LVDVYSQ
+361 LIDVYTQ
-368 GDGISIENNVIKA
+368 GDGITIEDKVIKA
-381 KVKAEDPYIEVTTEG
+381 KVKSGDAYLEVTTDG

-401 IDNAILTAKNAVIGT
+401 IDTAITTAKNAVIGT
-416 ADDAESAVTLHGV
+416 EADAETAVTVYGV

-435 LVGAHESAVSGALA
+435 LVGAHETAVTEALK
-449 GKVDVA
+449 GKADKA
-455 GYNEF
+455 EYDTF
-460 VTNTNAAISAIKVTD
+460 VQNTNSTLANIKVTD
-475 VDSTESVGVKLTK
+475 VDTTVSNGISLTK
-488 SETGVIGVS
+488 SEAGVIGVS
-497 VDSSA
+497 VVTEDLGA
-502 LVSNLVGATGVVGPI
+502 ALVGATGEIGTI
-517 SGTTL
+517 SGVTV
-522 KLGEDITIEE
+522 KLGQAITDGAATNPTEII
-532 KVEGS
+532 S
-537 ETPQTVVIGQ
+537 ANT
-547 ASSSVQ
+547 SVHAAIQ
-553 SVIKTLAG
+553 TLAG
-561 KIETAIAGGITAI
+561 QIQAAVAGGITAI
-574 DGGEYITVGGSATSK
+574 DGGEYITVGGTATSK
-589 TLALNMA
+589 TLTLNTA
-596 KVGSYLVD
+596 KIGTYLVD
-604 NSTALKVDADGK
+604 NSSALKVDSMTGK
-616 ITLEW
+616 LSLEW
-621 ENVE
+621 ETIE

>member
-80 EPDLPVKVEKIG
+80 NPELPVKVEKIG

-116 LIYVSEDSDEGTKG
+116 LIYVSEDTDEGTKG
-130 FYIVAGDQDI
+130 FYIVAGDQEI

-218 LEGIAEGAQVNV
+218 LKGIAEGAQVNV

-251 LNTPADIVRGLADG
+251 LTTPLDVVRGLADG
-265 EKFLSL
+265 EKFLTL
-271 DAATGKLG
+271 DNGTGKLG
-279 ATVGLTYYTDTTGET
+279 ATVGLTYYTNTTGEK

-301 TGKGGEVISTIDAK
+301 TGKDGEVISTIDAK
-315 SFVKDGMLDKVQ
+315 SFVKDGMLDSVE
-327 LVVNPADQA
+327 LVANPADQA
-336 TGTYLVFTWN
+336 AGTYLVFTWN

-361 LVDVYSQ
+361 LIDVYTQ
-368 GDGISIENNVIKA
+368 GDGITIEDKVIKA
-381 KVKAEDPYIEVTTEG
+381 KVKSGDAYLEVTTDG

-401 IDNAILTAKNAVIGT
+401 IDTAITTAKNAVIGT
-416 ADDAESAVTLHGV
+416 EADAETAVTVYGV

-435 LVGAHESAVSGALA
+435 LVGAHETAVTEALK
-449 GKVDVA
+449 GKADKA
-455 GYNEF
+455 EYDTF
-460 VTNTNAAISAIKVTD
+460 VQNTNSTLANIKVTD
-475 VDSTESVGVKLTK
+475 VDTTVSNGISLTK
-488 SETGVIGVS
+488 SEAGVIGVS
-497 VDSSA
+497 VVTEDLGA
-502 LVSNLVGATGVVGPI
+502 ALVGATGEIGTV
-517 SGTTL
+517 SGVTV
-522 KLGEDITIEE
+522 KLGQAITDGAATNPTEII
-532 KVEGS
+532 S
-537 ETPQTVVIGQ
+537 ANT
-547 ASSSVQ
+547 SVHAAIQ
-553 SVIKTLAG
+553 TLAG
-561 KIETAIAGGITAI
+561 QIQAAVAGGITAI
-574 DGGEYITVGGSATSK
+574 DGGEYITVGGTATSK
-589 TLALNMA
+589 TLTLNTA
-596 KVGSYLVD
+596 KIGTYLVD
-604 NSTALKVDADGK
+604 NSSALKVDSMTGK
-616 ITLEW
+616 LSLEW
-621 ENVE
+621 ETVE